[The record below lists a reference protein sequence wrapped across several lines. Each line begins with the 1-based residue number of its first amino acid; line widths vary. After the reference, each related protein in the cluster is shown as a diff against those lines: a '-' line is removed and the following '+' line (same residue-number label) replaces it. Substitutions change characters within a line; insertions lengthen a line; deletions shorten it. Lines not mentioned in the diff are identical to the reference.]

1 MALWEPCTGASD
13 EWYTPRYI
21 FDALGVE
28 FDLDVAA
35 PRLGPR
41 YVPAPEWLCD
51 TTDGLTA
58 PWRGMVWM
66 NPPFGGRNGL
76 VPWLDRFLWHGNGI
90 ALTPDRTSAPW
101 WQDANRRA
109 DATLFVNGKVK
120 FERPDGSIGKSPG
133 TGTTLFAAGDMA
145 LSALMRAEA
154 NGLGVVM
161 RKVANYPTARRTGQG
176 GGE

>member
-1 MALWEPCTGASD
+1 MAAWEPCTGASD
-13 EWYTPRYI
+13 EWYSPRYI
-21 FDALGVE
+21 FDAMGVT

-41 YVPAPEWLCD
+41 HVPAESWLCD
-51 TTDGLTA
+51 TMSGLSHD
-58 PWRGMVWM
+58 WYGFVWM

-76 VPWLDRFLWHGNGI
+76 VPWLGRFFAHRNGI

-101 WQDANRRA
+101 WQDANRQA
-109 DATLFVNGKVK
+109 DATLFIAGKVK
-120 FERPDGSIGKSPG
+120 FEKPDGSVGKSPG
-133 TGTTLFAAGDMA
+133 TGTTLFAAGDRA
-145 LSALMRAEA
+145 VEAFLRAEA

-161 RKVANYPTARRTGQG
+161 RRATNGNARRTGQQG